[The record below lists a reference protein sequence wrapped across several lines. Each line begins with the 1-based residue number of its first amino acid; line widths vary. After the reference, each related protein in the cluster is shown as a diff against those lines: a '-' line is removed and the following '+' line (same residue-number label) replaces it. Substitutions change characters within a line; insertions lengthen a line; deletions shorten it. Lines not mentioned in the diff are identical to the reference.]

1 MDILVEILYDKRDR
15 CFLSL
20 FFAKEGDMQELEG
33 GSEIEYPGSWTFKVI
48 GREEAQ
54 MREAIAEIVGD
65 HTYTLTF
72 SNQSAQGTYCS
83 LNLDMMVL
91 DESHRLNTFDALV
104 HHDSIKMV
112 L

>member
-1 MDILVEILYDKRDR
+1 
-15 CFLSL
+15 
-20 FFAKEGDMQELEG
+20 MQELEG

-83 LNLDMMVL
+83 LNLDMMV
-91 DESHRLNTFDALV
+91 
-104 HHDSIKMV
+104 V
-112 L
+112 LQIIMKLWILIFPKKLMNIQLIPFQV